1 LGSPPIAYHGL
12 ERHHAADHLQRP
24 DFLRVRLTHVDG
36 HRRSFFPTDQIDHL
50 PDAHAVGLDT
60 VHGDDQVVAL
70 HAGLVGWTGAKG
82 EADLCEFFLLV
93 EGDLNTGADVPVGRR
108 LIHDFRLRGVDEVR
122 SARHAAGQSLEYQF
136 LALHREPRLAGTVH
150 RPDLPE

>member
-1 LGSPPIAYHGL
+1 MGDAAGQRFDSQVRDRRRRIRAKTPPVLGSPPIAYHGL

-82 EADLCEFFLLV
+82 EADLREFFLVV
-93 EGDLNTGADVPVGRR
+93 ESDFLEGRT
-108 LIHDFRLRGVDEVR
+108 DSG
-122 SARHAAGQSLEYQF
+122 LE
-136 LALHREPRLAGTVH
+136 L
-150 RPDLPE
+150 